1 MVNSFQ
7 SQNNFPKLELQS
19 LDLSNLQDRKNLEI
33 ARKIQLAI
41 VPQSIPLIEGLEI
54 DSFFIPCNAVGGDSF
69 DVISISKDIVAFL
82 IYDVTGSGV
91 SATFISMMA
100 KISFARHIKS
110 VQSPRAVFERVNME
124 MIRDL
129 PAGFYFTAFLA
140 YLDLHDNKL
149 TYGSAGH
156 VYPLLFDKKH
166 SRLLSLQTQGTLLG
180 VFENA
185 LFDEQVMYPGAGDCL
200 LLFTNGLYQIYS
212 PGSTAS
218 HLELEKQLFTFLRKR
233 HQDKMIDHFKEKY
246 DFFIQS
252 KPIEDDIAVIAVEI
266 LSQSRRGQIK
276 EKLGFSADDPVYLQ
290 YLSYYEEMD
299 IVIAAILA
307 SLDTLGY
314 QDDVIRKMKITLTEL
329 LVNAILHGNNKDFSK
344 KVIVGHLVDK
354 TKAVISIMDEGSGF
368 DYEKIPDPTLPEN
381 ITKDCGRGLFIVRH
395 YVDEISFNEF
405 GNRITIT
412 KFFGKSS

>member
-1 MVNSFQ
+1 MGNSLQ
-7 SQNNFPKLELQS
+7 SQNNSSKLELQS

-54 DSFFIPCNAVGGDSF
+54 NSFFIPCDAVGGDSF
-69 DVISISKDIVAFL
+69 DVINISKDIVAFL

-91 SATFISMMA
+91 SSTLISMMA

-110 VQSPRAVFERVNME
+110 VLSPRAVFERVNME

-156 VYPLLFDKKH
+156 VYPLLFNKKQ
-166 SRLLSLQTQGTLLG
+166 SKLLHLQTQGTLLG

-185 LFDEQVMYPGAGDCL
+185 LFDEQTLHLGAGDCL

-212 PGSTAS
+212 QGNDAS
-218 HLELEKQLFTFLRKR
+218 HMELEKQLYTFLQIRSQNKL
-233 HQDKMIDHFKEKY
+233 IDHFKGKY
-246 DFFIQS
+246 ESSIQS
-252 KPIEDDIAVIAVEI
+252 KPIEDDITVISVEI
-266 LSQSRRGQIK
+266 LNQSRKDQIK

-290 YLSYYEEMD
+290 FLSYYEEMD
-299 IVIAAILA
+299 VVIAVILA
-307 SLDTLGY
+307 SLDNFGY

-368 DYEKIPDPTLPEN
+368 DYKKIPDPTLPEN
-381 ITKDCGRGLFIVRH
+381 ITKDCGRGLFIVSH
-395 YVDEISFNEF
+395 YVDEVFFNQF

-412 KFFGKSS
+412 KYYGKNC